1 MPLLKE
7 RYKEWKE
14 SDEGKDID
22 SIQVDI
28 ETEILARLLSGKIQY
43 KQAILNHT
51 CKEMFTDKDLRAM
64 YEIIIKYLQSHE
76 LKDLTPF
83 NIMTW
88 LDKKDVKYIH
98 YFMYLKQVFT
108 CSADVDNWLIRL
120 HNLYEKRILTECK
133 TIKEIQEAQ
142 ENVNKYKLQER
153 ESKLFDVAIQYI
165 NDYDRKS
172 DNIVKTNYP
181 KIDEL
186 IGGFQGGNYIILAG
200 ATGMGKTAMAI
211 NLIMN
216 IIKQKKK
223 VLFISLEMTPG
234 EILSRIISR
243 ELKIPSESIRNHT
256 LSEQNLNKYV
266 AYIDS
271 KDFKEL
277 QENITIPA
285 TNDLSISKIEEIVR
299 KSKAHVVFVDY
310 LGLVKADNIRSSSY
324 EQVSDIS
331 RRLKLLAMETDK
343 PIVCLHQLN
352 RANADRKDKRPLLSD
367 LRDSGKIEQDADFIT
382 FVYRPCYY
390 DPQTDN
396 KYMEFIVG
404 KSRHTSGANKV
415 AQLNFE
421 GYFQLI
427 TERTGQYA
435 AFSNEEF

>member
-1 MPLLKE
+1 MPTIKD

-14 SDEGKDID
+14 SDEGREVHSLQI
-22 SIQVDI
+22 DI
-28 ETEILARLLSGKIQY
+28 ETEILTRLLSGKIQY

-64 YEIIIKYLQSHE
+64 YEIILKYLQSHE

-98 YFMYLKQVFT
+98 YFLYLKQIFV
-108 CSADVDNWLIRL
+108 CSADVDNWLMRL
-120 HNLYEKRILTECK
+120 HNLYEKRVLTECR

-142 ENVNKYKLQER
+142 ENVNRYKLQER
-153 ESKLFDVAIQYI
+153 ESKLLDVAVEYI
-165 NDYDRKS
+165 SDYDRKS
-172 DNIVKTNYP
+172 DNIIKTNYQS
-181 KIDEL
+181 IDDL

-223 VLFISLEMTPG
+223 VLFISLEMTAG
-234 EILSRIISR
+234 EILSRIISK
-243 ELKIPSESIRNHT
+243 ELRIPSEAIRNHT
-256 LSEQNLNKYV
+256 LTEQHISKYV
-266 AYIDS
+266 SYIDS
-271 KDFKEL
+271 KEFKEL
-277 QENITIPA
+277 QECITIPA
-285 TNDLSISKIEEIVR
+285 TSDLTVSKIEEIVR
-299 KSKAHVVFVDY
+299 KSKANIVFIDY
-310 LGLVKADNIRSSSY
+310 LGLIKSDNIRMSSY
-324 EQVSDIS
+324 EQVSEIS

-390 DPQTDN
+390 DINAD
-396 KYMEFIVG
+396 KEYMEFFVG
-404 KSRHTSGANKV
+404 KSRHTSGTNKS
-415 AQLNFE
+415 AQLKFE
-421 GYFQLI
+421 GYFQSI
-427 TERTGQYA
+427 TERFGG
-435 AFSNEEF
+435 